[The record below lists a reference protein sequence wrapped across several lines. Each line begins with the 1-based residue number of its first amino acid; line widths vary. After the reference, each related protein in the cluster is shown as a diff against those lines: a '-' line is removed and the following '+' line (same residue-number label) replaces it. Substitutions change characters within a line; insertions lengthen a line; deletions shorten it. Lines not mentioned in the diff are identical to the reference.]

1 MATHWLRGDTV
12 TEFKYSPAKCI
23 PFQDMEVVERCRKIT
38 RDDLINCPN
47 PNLDVHVMP
56 GHEIDFRWLVDMF
69 YRIKTAGE
77 EGRKC
82 VLICP
87 QPYTGYSKLAWM
99 LNLFKVDC
107 KHLHTFNMD
116 EYADEDGRI
125 APEDWKPGFLYSML
139 NNFYAKLD
147 PALRPPRE
155 QIQGLTNENIND
167 YGKMIEDLG
176 NADCCYSG
184 PGWTGHVA
192 FVEPD
197 APELETDLDAWLNMG
212 PRVCTLS
219 PFTIAQNSMHGAF
232 GMSGDLWAVPPKAAT
247 IGPAQVRAAKK
258 RIDVSAISVDGSF
271 VSWQRLIIRMC
282 LFGPVTPK
290 LPTSVIQTV
299 PTEVWIS
306 DVVAENIEPHWEKG
320 Y

>member
-1 MATHWLRGDTV
+1 MSDFRFTPA
-12 TEFKYSPAKCI
+12 EFI
-23 PFQDMEVVERCRKIT
+23 PFRDMEVVERCRKIT
-38 RDDLINCPN
+38 RQDFINHPN
-47 PNLDVHVMP
+47 PNLDVKVLP
-56 GHEIDFRWLVDMF
+56 DSEIEFRWLVDMF
-69 YRIKTAGE
+69 WRIVSARD
-77 EGRKC
+77 EGRTC

-87 QPYTGYSKLAWM
+87 QPYAGYSRLAYM

-116 EYADEDGRI
+116 EYADQDGNI

-139 NNFYAKLD
+139 NNFYARLD
-147 PALRPPRE
+147 PELRPPRN
-155 QIQGLTNENIND
+155 QIKGLTNENIND
-167 YGKMIEDLG
+167 YGRMIEDLG
-176 NADCCYSG
+176 GADCCYSG
-184 PGWTGHVA
+184 PGWTGHIA

-197 APELETDLDAWLNMG
+197 APELETDLEAWKQMG
-212 PRVCTLS
+212 PRICTLS

-247 IGPAQVRAAKK
+247 IGPAQVIGSKK
-258 RIDVSAISVDGSF
+258 RIDVSAITVDGSF
-271 VSWQRLIIRMC
+271 VSWQRLIVRLC

-290 LPTSVIQTV
+290 LPTSIIQTV

-306 DVVAENIEPHWEKG
+306 ESVAANIEPHWDKG